1 MLVTIVCTVFCL
13 HRGHW
18 SSSGS
23 LMDTDEIAKQMPNV
37 TCQIVVVFIRLTGTE
52 DSIVINLGNRAFAI
66 RKCLILR
73 YALDTTALDSEDCTS
88 LPHMSKSALKLVSH
102 AEAEPHPA
110 DLLKAFAT
118 EANNDRKLWMALP
131 RLTTLHAVVAAFA
144 IIAGVEF
151 VLLASAS
158 RTPPQP
164 AAAVADTGTVVI
176 ESTPSGAALAIDGAD
191 RGITPSTLA
200 LKPGNYVMSVTLGD
214 VSRSMPLVV
223 RAGSSTE
230 RIYFSEVSGSALA
243 VAHTVAPVTSPATV
257 PAGAVGGWLSVSA
270 PVDLQLFEGGV
281 LVGSTET
288 DRIMLSVGRHRID
301 AVNKTVGY
309 ETSSV
314 VQVSAGSVARLK
326 LEIPNGTLNINAAPW
341 AEVAVDG
348 KPLGPTPLG
357 NISLPVGSHNVVFTH
372 PQLGE
377 RRQAVVVTLNGTN
390 RISVNLNQP
399 QRP

>member
-1 MLVTIVCTVFCL
+1 M
-13 HRGHW
+13 
-18 SSSGS
+18 
-23 LMDTDEIAKQMPNV
+23 
-37 TCQIVVVFIRLTGTE
+37 
-52 DSIVINLGNRAFAI
+52 
-66 RKCLILR
+66 
-73 YALDTTALDSEDCTS
+73 SEA
-88 LPHMSKSALKLVSH
+88 ALKLVSH
-102 AEAEPHPA
+102 ADAEPHPP
-110 DLLKAFAT
+110 DLLKGFAT
-118 EANNDRKLWMALP
+118 ETIKHDKKSWIALP
-131 RLTTLHAVVAAFA
+131 RLTVLHAVVAALA

-151 VLLASAS
+151 VLLSSAS
-158 RTPPQP
+158 RTQQRS
-164 AAAVADTGTVVI
+164 VAGVPDTGTVVF
-176 ESTPSGAALAIDGAD
+176 ESSPSGAALAIDGAD
-191 RGITPSTLA
+191 RGTTPSTLA

-230 RIYFSEVSGSALA
+230 HIYFSEVSSSALA
-243 VAHTVAPVTSPATV
+243 VTNKETPVTSPDSV

-270 PVDLQLFEGGV
+270 PVDLQLFEDGA
-281 LVGSTET
+281 LLGSTET

-309 ETSSV
+309 AASST
-314 VQVSAGSVARLK
+314 VQVSAGSVTRLK

-357 NISLPVGSHNVVFTH
+357 NISLPVGSHEVVFTH

-377 RRQAVVVTLNGTN
+377 RRQAVIVTLNGIN
-390 RISVNLNQP
+390 RISVNFNQP